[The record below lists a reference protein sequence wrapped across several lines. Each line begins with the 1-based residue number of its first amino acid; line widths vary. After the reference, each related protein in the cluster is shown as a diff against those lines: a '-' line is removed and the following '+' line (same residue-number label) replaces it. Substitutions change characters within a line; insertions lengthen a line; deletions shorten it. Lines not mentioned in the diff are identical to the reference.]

1 MKISAFRKAHFNA
14 AHRLHNPNWTDEKN
28 TEVFGL
34 CNNANYHGHNYNLI
48 VKITGEIDPETG
60 YLMDLKVLKDIIKE
74 EVENRFDHKNLNI
87 DTEEFKQLNPTAEN
101 IAVVIWNKLR
111 YRLDKNL
118 ELTVTLYETER
129 NYVEY
134 SGD

>member
-1 MKISAFRKAHFNA
+1 MRISAFRKAHFNA

-28 TEVFGL
+28 AEVFGL

-60 YLMDLKVLKDIIKE
+60 YLMDLKVLKNIIRE

-111 YRLDKNL
+111 QRLDKNL

-134 SGD
+134 SGE